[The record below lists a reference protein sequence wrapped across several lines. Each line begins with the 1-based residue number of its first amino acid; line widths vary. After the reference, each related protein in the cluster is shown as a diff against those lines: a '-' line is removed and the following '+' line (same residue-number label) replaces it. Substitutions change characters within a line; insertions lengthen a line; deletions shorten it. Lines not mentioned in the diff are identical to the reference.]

1 MINLSLLG
9 NRRKLL
15 YIIIALI
22 FGIILIS
29 VGTMSSS
36 KDNNTED
43 KNNNELN
50 YSEVLEERIE
60 GFLKSV
66 KGIKDVRVFVT
77 IDGGTEFE
85 YAQKGNSDGFASD
98 YLIVD
103 TKDGEEAAVVRQI
116 YPQIRGIG
124 VSCTNGDNGSVKNEI
139 TSLLSAALGISAN
152 KIEVTGYNSQS

>member
-9 NRRKLL
+9 DRRKLL

-29 VGTMSSS
+29 VGTKSTS
-36 KDNNTED
+36 KNNTEV
-43 KNNNELN
+43 NNNELY
-50 YSEVLEERIE
+50 YSEMLEERIE
-60 GFLKSV
+60 DFLRSV

-85 YAQKGNSDGFASD
+85 YAQKGNNDGFASD

-139 TSLLSAALGISAN
+139 TSLLSAALGISSN
-152 KIEVTGYNSQS
+152 KIEVMGYNSQS